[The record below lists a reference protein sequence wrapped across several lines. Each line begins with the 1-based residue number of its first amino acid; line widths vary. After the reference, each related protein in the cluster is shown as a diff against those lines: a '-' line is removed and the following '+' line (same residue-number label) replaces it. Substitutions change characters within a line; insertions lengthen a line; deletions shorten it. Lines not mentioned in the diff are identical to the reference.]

1 MPETYFQLSKDD
13 LNDVLDAYQKRDI
26 DFLEQ
31 LGSWF
36 RWANGPE
43 DFKTFV
49 VSMRKVAEAWE
60 DGEWIQFLTKIE
72 KAIGD
77 TE

>member
-36 RWANGPE
+36 RWANGPK